1 MELNISLKSISL
13 CTEIFFQQSDK
24 VFSIFFQCFCRWRVF
39 GAALKCKISCTFHP
53 SLSSVHLFFHPSIH
67 KYLTPLYKSC
77 GSINNE
83 YFFHLFSFN
92 YALMKLINLTFINT
106 HDCTEVMSVCLS
118 VCLTHT
124 EGDCVSRCPVFTTV
138 VQRVS

>member
-1 MELNISLKSISL
+1 MYRE
-13 CTEIFFQQSDK
+13 FFQQSDK

-39 GAALKCKISCTFHP
+39 GAALKCKISCTFNP

-83 YFFHLFSFN
+83 YFSTYFFKIML
-92 YALMKLINLTFINT
+92 
-106 HDCTEVMSVCLS
+106 
-118 VCLTHT
+118 
-124 EGDCVSRCPVFTTV
+124 
-138 VQRVS
+138 